1 LHGDRPSFGLFF
13 AAAALANIPF
23 WIFTGI
29 FGYLSE
35 LGILQLEGFIY
46 VILLFVL
53 VLFGGMAGGQFL
65 TSRLDGV
72 GWHIGMKAALAASLV
87 NVFFSIGT
95 FSIDYAH
102 FLTLILVGFFLGG
115 PIGAL
120 IGTKRRSPRKAGIQ
134 QPA

>member
-1 LHGDRPSFGLFF
+1 MQGDRPNFGLYF

-23 WIFTGI
+23 WIFTGM
-29 FGYLSE
+29 LAM
-35 LGILQLEGFIY
+35 LQLEGPIY

-53 VLFGGMAGGQFL
+53 VLLGGMAGGQFL
-65 TSRLDGV
+65 TSRLDGI
-72 GWHIGMKAALAASLV
+72 GWRIGMKAALAASLV
-87 NVFFSIGT
+87 NVFFGIGT

-102 FLTLILVGFFLGG
+102 VLTLILVGFFLGG

-120 IGTKRRSPRKAGIQ
+120 IGMKRRSPRKAGIQ

>member
-1 LHGDRPSFGLFF
+1 MQGDRPSFGLYF

-23 WIFTGI
+23 WIFTG
-29 FGYLSE
+29 L
-35 LGILQLEGFIY
+35 LAMLQLEGSIY

-53 VLFGGMAGGQFL
+53 VLLGGMAGGQFL

-87 NVFFSIGT
+87 NVFFGIGT

-102 FLTLILVGFFLGG
+102 VLILILVGFFLGG

-120 IGTKRRSPRKAGIQ
+120 IGMKRRSPRKAGIQ

>member
-1 LHGDRPSFGLFF
+1 LQGDRPSFGLYF

-23 WIFTGI
+23 WIFTG
-29 FGYLSE
+29 L
-35 LGILQLEGFIY
+35 LAMLQLEGSIY

-53 VLFGGMAGGQFL
+53 VLLGGMAGGQFL

-87 NVFFSIGT
+87 NVFFGIGT

-102 FLTLILVGFFLGG
+102 VLILILVGFFLGG

-120 IGTKRRSPRKAGIQ
+120 IGMKRRSPRKAGIQ

>member
-1 LHGDRPSFGLFF
+1 LQGDRPSFGLYF

-23 WIFTGI
+23 WIFTG
-29 FGYLSE
+29 L
-35 LGILQLEGFIY
+35 LAMLQLEGSMY
-46 VILLFVL
+46 VIILFVL
-53 VLFGGMAGGQFL
+53 VLLGGMAGGQFL

-72 GWHIGMKAALAASLV
+72 VWHIGLKAALAASLV
-87 NVFFSIGT
+87 NVFFGIGT

-102 FLTLILVGFFLGG
+102 ILTLILVGFFLGG

-120 IGTKRRSPRKAGIQ
+120 IGMKRRSPKKAGIQ

>member
-1 LHGDRPSFGLFF
+1 MQGDRPSFGLYF

-23 WIFTGI
+23 WIFTG
-29 FGYLSE
+29 L
-35 LGILQLEGFIY
+35 LAMLQLEGSMY
-46 VILLFVL
+46 VIILFVL
-53 VLFGGMAGGQFL
+53 VLLGGMAGGQFL

-72 GWHIGMKAALAASLV
+72 VWHIGLKAALAASLV
-87 NVFFSIGT
+87 NVFFGIGT

-102 FLTLILVGFFLGG
+102 ILTLILVGFFLGG

-120 IGTKRRSPRKAGIQ
+120 IGMKRRSPKKAGIQ

>member
-1 LHGDRPSFGLFF
+1 MHGDRPSFGLYF

-23 WIFTGI
+23 WIFTG
-29 FGYLSE
+29 L
-35 LGILQLEGFIY
+35 LAMLQLEGSMY

-53 VLFGGMAGGQFL
+53 VLLGGMAGGQFL

-87 NVFFSIGT
+87 NVFFGIGT
-95 FSIDYAH
+95 FSVDYAH
-102 FLTLILVGFFLGG
+102 VLTLILVGFFLGG

-120 IGTKRRSPRKAGIQ
+120 IGMKRRSPRKAGIQ
-134 QPA
+134 QLA

>member
-1 LHGDRPSFGLFF
+1 LQGDRPSFGLYF

-23 WIFTGI
+23 WIFTG
-29 FGYLSE
+29 L
-35 LGILQLEGFIY
+35 LAMLQLEGSVY
-46 VILLFVL
+46 VIVLFVL
-53 VLFGGMAGGQFL
+53 VLLGGMAGGQFL

-72 GWHIGMKAALAASLV
+72 GWHIGIKAALAASLV
-87 NVFFSIGT
+87 NVFFGIGT

-102 FLTLILVGFFLGG
+102 VLILILVGFFLGG

-120 IGTKRRSPRKAGIQ
+120 IGMKHQSPRKAGIQ